1 MALYFRK
8 KVLLA
13 KIETTYGTDP
23 TPTGSANAILASEIR
38 IQPMQG
44 ADADRGHDTPYLG
57 ANATIPYDLHAVISF
72 KVELEPSGTAGTAP
86 GWGPLLRGCGCA
98 ETVNA
103 GTSVVYNPISDSFES
118 LTIYLHID
126 GHLFTL
132 TGARGNC
139 DIVVNA
145 SAIPQLEFTFT
156 GLWTKPAAG
165 TLPTPTYTAFKKP
178 LVASN
183 VATPT
188 MTIDEEDMVMRNFK
202 LAMGN
207 QVEGRFLVGAEEIVI
222 VDRSDMI
229 ETQVEAVA
237 VATLDPWA
245 LARDQTA
252 FAVALTHGAAAGRT
266 AALAA
271 PTCQMQRPGD
281 PTEAQGIMEW
291 PLNIVPLPASG
302 NDQWTLTLT

>member
-1 MALYFRK
+1 MPMYFRK
-8 KVLLA
+8 KILLA
-13 KIETTYGTDP
+13 KIEATYGTDP
-23 TPTGSANAILASEIR
+23 TPTGGANAILASEIS

-57 ANATIPYDLHAVISF
+57 ANATIPFDLHQVISF

-86 GWGPLLRGCGCA
+86 AWGPLLRACGCA
-98 ETVNA
+98 ETITP
-103 GTSVVYNPISDSFES
+103 GTDVVYNPISDSFES
-118 LTIYLHID
+118 VTLYLHID

-139 DIVVNA
+139 DVTVNA
-145 SAIPQLEFTFT
+145 SGIPVLEFTFT

-165 TLPTPTYTAFKKP
+165 TLPTPDFSAWQKP
-178 LVASN
+178 RIASN
-183 VATPT
+183 TATPLF
-188 MTIDEEDMVMRNFK
+188 TIGSEDMVMRSFK
-202 LAMGN
+202 LGLGN

-229 ETQVEAVA
+229 ECQVEAVA
-237 VATLDPWA
+237 LSTLDPWA
-245 LARDQTA
+245 LAQDQTA
-252 FAVALTHGAAAGRT
+252 VAVALTHGTGAGRI
-266 AALAA
+266 AALSA
-271 PTCQMQRPGD
+271 PSCQVQRPGN

-291 PLNIVPLPASG
+291 PLNLVPLPGSG

>member
-1 MALYFRK
+1 MPMYFRK

-23 TPTGSANAILASEIR
+23 TPTGAANAILASEIR

-57 ANATIPYDLHAVISF
+57 ANATIPYDLHAVMTF
-72 KVELEPSGTAGTAP
+72 KVEYEPSGTAGTAP
-86 GWGPLLRGCGCA
+86 GWGPLLRACGVA

-118 LTIYLHID
+118 VTLYLHID

-132 TGARGNC
+132 TGARGTC

-145 SAIPQLEFTFT
+145 SGIPQLEFTFT

-165 TLPTPTYTAFKKP
+165 TLPTPTYSAFKKP
-178 LVASN
+178 LIASN
-183 VATPT
+183 TATPV
-188 MTIDEEDMVMRNFK
+188 MTIDGEDMVMRTFK
-202 LAMGN
+202 LGLGN
-207 QVEGRFLVGAEEIVI
+207 QVEGRFLVGVEEIVI
-222 VDRSDMI
+222 VDRSEMI
-229 ETQVEAVA
+229 ECQVEAVA

-252 FAVALTHGAAAGRT
+252 FAVALTHGTAAGRT